1 MTSSPSSPPSAAA
14 GLASSIVVYILY
26 TCACTHNKQTV
37 FFSYYKSVCWS
48 RRVELLLGNFYYLY
62 ARTVRLL
69 CIHPSSNCWQAAHA
83 SIVVAYLVLPLFLS
97 RSQQFIGSHNT
108 RTTTQESMTAKGRVC
123 MAYGE
128 SPKCVYVSFDCYVT
142 SSVRCYY
149 VKYNKQ
155 LSAQYSR
162 TCCRSLYLFQ
172 LPP

>member
-83 SIVVAYLVLPLFLS
+83 VVPRLTSFSFPF
-97 RSQQFIGSHNT
+97 
-108 RTTTQESMTAKGRVC
+108 TTIYWQPQHSNNHPRERDSEG
-123 MAYGE
+123 GE
-128 SPKCVYVSFDCYVT
+128 SVCGKRGVP
-142 SSVRCYY
+142 
-149 VKYNKQ
+149 
-155 LSAQYSR
+155 
-162 TCCRSLYLFQ
+162 
-172 LPP
+172 